1 MGLSNVLEAFAS
13 IIHDPSLFEAARII
27 KSSFTRED
35 GKMPLRYLLNYLIF
49 RHGRTLSEDINC
61 FYSDLRINDRPSKQA
76 VLKRMSILNHGVW
89 QKIQE
94 LFLDRIYLTME
105 KRNYKGYLL
114 IAIDGTFINLPDDSS
129 LGETFGRRKCGYKNG
144 EAHYGIPQAKVSI
157 AYDVLN
163 HIILDF
169 RVAHCD
175 TSEIPLLFQHLE
187 ALESVLKNDKVILL
201 ADRYYG
207 SAELFKYCEMKGW
220 KYLVRAKSNFFRK
233 QRAEIPA
240 ECKDTWLTILI
251 DRIWQKRIIRP
262 AIQTFISEHPE
273 MRIRLLRNHY
283 EYEEEHT
290 TSSGNKIRVPKSA
303 DMEYFTNLPQEEF
316 SHDEIVNLYHNDR
329 WDIETGYD
337 ILKNLIDIEEFN
349 SARANV
355 IYNEIMSRFIFSNLK
370 SLLYNAA
377 SEKIQKDKEHL
388 INNKN
393 IIEKCHSSSFVRA
406 FFKKKFSLKYA
417 CSCIKECSRF
427 KVMVRGDRHL
437 KRWDKFKGKIN
448 NTRHRLDGR
457 RNPPLKITK
466 AGIMTSNH

>member
-233 QRAEIPA
+233 QRAE
-240 ECKDTWLTILI
+240 
-251 DRIWQKRIIRP
+251 
-262 AIQTFISEHPE
+262 
-273 MRIRLLRNHY
+273 M
-283 EYEEEHT
+283 
-290 TSSGNKIRVPKSA
+290 A
-303 DMEYFTNLPQEEF
+303 D
-316 SHDEIVNLYHNDR
+316 
-329 WDIETGYD
+329 
-337 ILKNLIDIEEFN
+337 N
-349 SARANV
+349 S
-355 IYNEIMSRFIFSNLK
+355 
-370 SLLYNAA
+370 
-377 SEKIQKDKEHL
+377 D
-388 INNKN
+388 
-393 IIEKCHSSSFVRA
+393 
-406 FFKKKFSLKYA
+406 
-417 CSCIKECSRF
+417 
-427 KVMVRGDRHL
+427 
-437 KRWDKFKGKIN
+437 
-448 NTRHRLDGR
+448 
-457 RNPPLKITK
+457 
-466 AGIMTSNH
+466 